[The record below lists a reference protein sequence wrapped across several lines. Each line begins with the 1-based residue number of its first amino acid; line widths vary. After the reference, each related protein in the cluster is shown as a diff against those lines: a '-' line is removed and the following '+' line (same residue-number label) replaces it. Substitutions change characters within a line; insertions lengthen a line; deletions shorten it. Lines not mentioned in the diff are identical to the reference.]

1 MKFDYSSYSQRAAIN
16 LRMSIYDFNFLR
28 PFMAFDFI
36 KKCTKE
42 VNEIVKIISEKKI
55 KVNMIEIKH
64 YSYETGRIDFDKM
77 YDWHKE
83 TFNHA
88 FLFHCVD
95 PRQGRFAIEYSNNY
109 GSPNGFSLFKFVKKY
124 KNYFRIHFIKTYN
137 NPNRVTELS
146 TDVDFFLKNG
156 AKIP

>member
-1 MKFDYSSYSQRAAIN
+1 
-16 LRMSIYDFNFLR
+16 
-28 PFMAFDFI
+28 MAFDFI

-64 YSYETGRIDFDKM
+64 YSYRTERLDFDKM

-88 FLFHCVD
+88 FLFHCID
-95 PRQGRFAIEYSNNY
+95 PRLGRFAIEYSNNF
-109 GSPNGFSLFKFVKKY
+109 SNPNGFSLFKFEKKY
-124 KNYFRIHFIKTYN
+124 NTYFRLRFIKTHN

-146 TDVDFFLKNG
+146 TEIDFFLKRGVKQNENF
-156 AKIP
+156 